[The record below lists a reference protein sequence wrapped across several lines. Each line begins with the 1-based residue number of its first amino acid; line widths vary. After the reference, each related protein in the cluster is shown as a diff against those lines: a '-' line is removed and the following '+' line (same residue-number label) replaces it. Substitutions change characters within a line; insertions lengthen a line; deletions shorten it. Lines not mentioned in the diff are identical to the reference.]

1 MWSIITKKLGFAVG
15 DKSCGKQPDKIFS
28 LFDMKLAKKRAH
40 NCKYILIGV
49 CGKNYPRNLDLLLE
63 IKLLENSMST
73 CAVAPN
79 WPQITLRKSRF
90 ASNWPV
96 LLGS

>member
-28 LFDMKLAKKRAH
+28 LFDLKLAQKRAH

-49 CGKNYPRNLDLLLE
+49 WGKNYPRNLDLLLE
-63 IKLLENSMST
+63 I
-73 CAVAPN
+73 
-79 WPQITLRKSRF
+79 
-90 ASNWPV
+90 
-96 LLGS
+96 